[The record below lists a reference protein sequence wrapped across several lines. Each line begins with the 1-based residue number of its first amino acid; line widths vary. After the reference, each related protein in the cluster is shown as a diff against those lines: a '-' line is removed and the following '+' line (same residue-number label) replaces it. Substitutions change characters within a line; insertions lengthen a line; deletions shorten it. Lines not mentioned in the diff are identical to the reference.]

1 MNPTRIALVGDR
13 STAVRAHE
21 RIPEIA
27 SRYDDVDL
35 HWLPT
40 ADLVPAEA
48 AAFDGVWVVPGS
60 PYTDE
65 DRVIDTIRA
74 ARTGGT
80 PLLGTC
86 GGYQHMILEFA
97 RNVVGV
103 GARHAESPVAG
114 GAGGGEAGDG
124 GSGGGEA
131 GDAPASTAL
140 ITELACSLKG
150 RSGQVD
156 VVPGSRAAAALGERS
171 FERFHCSF
179 GLTAADAEPLVAAG
193 LVLSGTSPE
202 GEPRVVELPADGFW
216 LGTAFQPELADT
228 QPHPVI
234 DALVT
239 AARERAVRRV
249 ADVDVAAGLAVTAGS
264 DGVAVR

>member
-1 MNPTRIALVGDR
+1 MGGMNPIRIALVGDR

-21 RIPEIA
+21 RIPEIV
-27 SRYDDVDL
+27 SGYDDVDL
-35 HWLPT
+35 HWLST

-48 AAFDGVWVVPGS
+48 TAFDGVWVVPGS
-60 PYTDE
+60 PYADE
-65 DRVIDTIRA
+65 ERVVDAVRA

-86 GGYQHMILEFA
+86 GGYQHMVLEFA

-103 GARHAESPVAG
+103 VARHAESPVAS
-114 GAGGGEAGDG
+114 GAFE
-124 GSGGGEA
+124 GEA

-156 VVPGSRAAAALGERS
+156 LLPGSRAAAALGEQS

-202 GEPRVVELPADGFW
+202 GEPRVVELSGDGFW
-216 LGTAFQPELADT
+216 LGTAFQPELADA

-234 DALVT
+234 DAFVT
-239 AARERAVRRV
+239 AARGRALRRGTEGLD
-249 ADVDVAAGLAVTAGS
+249 AMAG
-264 DGVAVR
+264 R

>member
-27 SRYDDVDL
+27 CRYNDVDL

-48 AAFDGVWVVPGS
+48 TAFDGVWVVPGS
-60 PYTDE
+60 PYADE
-65 DRVIDTIRA
+65 DRVVETIRA

-86 GGYQHMILEFA
+86 GGYQHMVLEFA
-97 RNVVGV
+97 RDVVGIRV
-103 GARHAESPVAG
+103 RHAESPVV
-114 GAGGGEAGDG
+114 GAADAGEAR
-124 GSGGGEA
+124 
-131 GDAPASTAL
+131 ASTAL

-193 LVLSGTSPE
+193 LVVSGTSPE
-202 GEPRVVELPADGFW
+202 GEPRVVELRGDAFW
-216 LGTAFQPELADT
+216 LGTAFQPELADA

-234 DALVT
+234 EAFVA
-239 AARERAVRRV
+239 AARARADRR
-249 ADVDVAAGLAVTAGS
+249 AAGADLAV
-264 DGVAVR
+264 VR

>member
-21 RIPEIA
+21 RIPQIA
-27 SRYDDVDL
+27 ARYDDVDL
-35 HWLPT
+35 HWLST

-48 AAFDGVWVVPGS
+48 TGFDGVWVVPGS
-60 PYTDE
+60 PYVDE
-65 DRVIDTIRA
+65 DRVVETIRA
-74 ARTGGT
+74 ARLDGT

-97 RNVVGV
+97 RTVVGI
-103 GARHAESPVAG
+103 GARHAESLVA
-114 GAGGGEAGDG
+114 G

-131 GDAPASTAL
+131 GGAPASTAL

-193 LVLSGTSPE
+193 LVVSGASPE
-202 GEPRVVELPADGFW
+202 GEPRVVELPGDAFW
-216 LGTAFQPELADT
+216 LGTAFQPELADA
-228 QPHPVI
+228 QPHPLI
-234 DALVT
+234 DAFVT
-239 AARERAVRRV
+239 AARERAARRG
-249 ADVDVAAGLAVTAGS
+249 VDVAAGLAVAAGS
-264 DGVAVR
+264 DAAAAR

>member
-1 MNPTRIALVGDR
+1 MNPTRIALIGDR

-27 SRYDDVDL
+27 GRYDDVDL
-35 HWLPT
+35 HWLAT
-40 ADLVPAEA
+40 TDLAPAEA
-48 AAFDGVWVVPGS
+48 TAFDGVWVVPGS
-60 PYTDE
+60 PYADE
-65 DRVIDTIRA
+65 DRVVETIRA
-74 ARTGGT
+74 ARTGTT

-86 GGYQHMILEFA
+86 GGYQHMVLEFA
-97 RNVVGV
+97 RNVVGIRV
-103 GARHAESPVAG
+103 RHAESPVAG
-114 GAGGGEAGDG
+114 AAD
-124 GSGGGEA
+124 A

-193 LVLSGTSPE
+193 LVVSGTSPE
-202 GEPRVVELPADGFW
+202 GEPRVVELPGDAFW
-216 LGTAFQPELADT
+216 LGTAFQPELADA
-228 QPHPVI
+228 QPHAVI
-234 DALVT
+234 EAFVA
-239 AARERAVRRV
+239 AARVRAVRR
-249 ADVDVAAGLAVTAGS
+249 AAGADMA
-264 DGVAVR
+264 AVR

>member
-1 MNPTRIALVGDR
+1 MNPTRIALIGDR

-21 RIPEIA
+21 RIPQIA

-40 ADLVPAEA
+40 AELVPAEVT
-48 AAFDGVWVVPGS
+48 AFDGVWVVPGS
-60 PYTDE
+60 PYADE
-65 DRVIDTIRA
+65 ARVVDAIHA

-86 GGYQHMILEFA
+86 GGYQHMVLEFA

-103 GARHAESPVAG
+103 AARHAESPVAG
-114 GAGGGEAGDG
+114 EAGAHEAGDG
-124 GSGGGEA
+124 DAGG
-131 GDAPASTAL
+131 APSSTAL

-202 GEPRVVELPADGFW
+202 GEPRVVELPGDAFW
-216 LGTAFQPELADT
+216 LGTAFQPELADA
-228 QPHPVI
+228 QPHAVVE
-234 DALVT
+234 AFVT
-239 AARERAVRRV
+239 AARGRARRRL
-249 ADVDVAAGLAVTAGS
+249 AESLAESPAAGVGAGLGATAG
-264 DGVAVR
+264 R

>member
-27 SRYDDVDL
+27 GRYDDVDL

-40 ADLVPAEA
+40 VDLAPAEA

-60 PYTDE
+60 PYADE
-65 DRVIDTIRA
+65 DRVVETIRA

-86 GGYQHMILEFA
+86 GGYQHMVLEFA
-97 RNVVGV
+97 RDVVGIRV
-103 GARHAESPVAG
+103 RHAESPVV
-114 GAGGGEAGDG
+114 GAADAGEAR
-124 GSGGGEA
+124 
-131 GDAPASTAL
+131 ASTAL

-193 LVLSGTSPE
+193 LVVSGTSPE
-202 GEPRVVELPADGFW
+202 GEPRVVELRGDAFW
-216 LGTAFQPELADT
+216 LGTAFQPELADA

-234 DALVT
+234 EAFVA
-239 AARERAVRRV
+239 AARARADRR
-249 ADVDVAAGLAVTAGS
+249 AAGADLAV
-264 DGVAVR
+264 VR

>member
-21 RIPEIA
+21 RIPQIA
-27 SRYDDVDL
+27 ARYDDVDL

-40 ADLVPAEA
+40 AELVPVEA

-60 PYTDE
+60 PYADE
-65 DRVIDTIRA
+65 ERVVSTIHA

-86 GGYQHMILEFA
+86 GGYQHMVLEFA

-103 GARHAESPVAG
+103 AAHHAESSAEGRADEGETDGVPV
-114 GAGGGEAGDG
+114 
-124 GSGGGEA
+124 
-131 GDAPASTAL
+131 STAL

-156 VVPGSRAAAALGERS
+156 LAPGSRAAAALGEQS

-193 LVLSGTSPE
+193 LRVTGTSPE
-202 GEPRVVELPADGFW
+202 GEPRVVELPGGGFW
-216 LGTAFQPELADT
+216 LGTAFQPELADA

-234 DALVT
+234 DAFVA
-239 AARERAVRRV
+239 AARARAARR
-249 ADVDVAAGLAVTAGS
+249 ASGVDATAGLDAAAGS
-264 DGVAVR
+264 DMVVTR

>member
-1 MNPTRIALVGDR
+1 MNPTRIALIGDR

-27 SRYDDVDL
+27 GRYDDVDL
-35 HWLPT
+35 HWLST
-40 ADLVPAEA
+40 TDLAPAEA
-48 AAFDGVWVVPGS
+48 TAFDGVWVVPGS
-60 PYTDE
+60 PYADE
-65 DRVIDTIRA
+65 DRVVETIRA

-86 GGYQHMILEFA
+86 GGYQHMVLEFT
-97 RNVVGV
+97 RNVVGSRV
-103 GARHAESPVAG
+103 RHAESPVAG
-114 GAGGGEAGDG
+114 AADAGA
-124 GSGGGEA
+124 
-131 GDAPASTAL
+131 APASTAL

-193 LVLSGTSPE
+193 LVVSGTSPE
-202 GEPRVVELPADGFW
+202 GEPRVVELRGDAFW
-216 LGTAFQPELADT
+216 LGTAFQPELADA
-228 QPHPVI
+228 QPHAVI
-234 DALVT
+234 EAFVA
-239 AARERAVRRV
+239 AARARAVRR
-249 ADVDVAAGLAVTAGS
+249 AAGAGLAV
-264 DGVAVR
+264 VR

>member
-1 MNPTRIALVGDR
+1 MNPVRIALVGDR

-21 RIPEIA
+21 RIPQIA
-27 SRYDDVDL
+27 ARYDDVDL
-35 HWLPT
+35 HWLST

-48 AAFDGVWVVPGS
+48 TAFDGVWVVPGS
-60 PYTDE
+60 PYADE
-65 DRVIDTIRA
+65 GRVVDTIRA

-97 RNVVGV
+97 RTVVGV

-114 GAGGGEAGDG
+114 GA
-124 GSGGGEA
+124 GGGEA

-202 GEPRVVELPADGFW
+202 GEPRVVELPGDAFW
-216 LGTAFQPELADT
+216 LGTAFQPELADA

-234 DALVT
+234 EAFVT
-239 AARERAVRRV
+239 AAREGAVRR
-249 ADVDVAAGLAVTAGS
+249 AAAGS
-264 DGVAVR
+264 DKVAAR

>member
-27 SRYDDVDL
+27 GRYDDVDL
-35 HWLPT
+35 HWLST
-40 ADLVPAEA
+40 TDLAPAEA
-48 AAFDGVWVVPGS
+48 TAFDGVWVVPGS
-60 PYTDE
+60 PYADE
-65 DRVIDTIRA
+65 DRVVETIRA

-86 GGYQHMILEFA
+86 GGYQHMVLEFA
-97 RNVVGV
+97 RNVVGIRV
-103 GARHAESPVAG
+103 RHAESPVAG
-114 GAGGGEAGDG
+114 AADG
-124 GSGGGEA
+124 

-156 VVPGSRAAAALGERS
+156 VVPGSRAATVLGERS

-179 GLTAADAEPLVAAG
+179 GLTAADAEPLMAAG
-193 LVLSGTSPE
+193 LVVSGTSPE
-202 GEPRVVELPADGFW
+202 GEPRVVELQGDAFW
-216 LGTAFQPELADT
+216 LGTAFQPELADA
-228 QPHPVI
+228 QPHAVI
-234 DALVT
+234 DAFVA
-239 AARERAVRRV
+239 AARARAVRR
-249 ADVDVAAGLAVTAGS
+249 GLVVSPA
-264 DGVAVR
+264 

>member
-1 MNPTRIALVGDR
+1 MNPTRIALIGDR

-27 SRYDDVDL
+27 GRYDDVDL
-35 HWLPT
+35 HWLST
-40 ADLVPAEA
+40 TDLAPAEA
-48 AAFDGVWVVPGS
+48 TAFDGVWVVPGS
-60 PYTDE
+60 PYVDE
-65 DRVIDTIRA
+65 DRVIETIRA

-86 GGYQHMILEFA
+86 GGYQHMVLEFA
-97 RNVVGV
+97 RNVVGIRV
-103 GARHAESPVAG
+103 RHAESQVG
-114 GAGGGEAGDG
+114 GAA
-124 GSGGGEA
+124 
-131 GDAPASTAL
+131 DARAAPASTASTAL

-193 LVLSGTSPE
+193 LVVSGTSPE
-202 GEPRVVELPADGFW
+202 GEPRVVELRGDTFW
-216 LGTAFQPELADT
+216 LGTAFQPELADA
-228 QPHPVI
+228 QPHAVI
-234 DALVT
+234 EAFVA
-239 AARERAVRRV
+239 AARARAVRRAAG
-249 ADVDVAAGLAVTAGS
+249 ADVAV
-264 DGVAVR
+264 VR

>member
-27 SRYDDVDL
+27 GRYDDVDL
-35 HWLPT
+35 HWLST
-40 ADLVPAEA
+40 TDLAPAEA

-60 PYTDE
+60 PYADE
-65 DRVIDTIRA
+65 DRVVETIRA

-86 GGYQHMILEFA
+86 GGYQHMVLEFA
-97 RNVVGV
+97 RDVVGIRV
-103 GARHAESPVAG
+103 RHAESPVV
-114 GAGGGEAGDG
+114 GAAD
-124 GSGGGEA
+124 A
-131 GDAPASTAL
+131 GDARASTAL

-193 LVLSGTSPE
+193 LVVSGTSPE
-202 GEPRVVELPADGFW
+202 GEPRVVELQGDAFW
-216 LGTAFQPELADT
+216 LGTAFQPELADA

-234 DALVT
+234 EAFVA
-239 AARERAVRRV
+239 AARARADRR
-249 ADVDVAAGLAVTAGS
+249 AAGADLAV
-264 DGVAVR
+264 VR

>member
-1 MNPTRIALVGDR
+1 MNPTRIALIGDR

-27 SRYDDVDL
+27 GRYDDVDL
-35 HWLPT
+35 HWLST
-40 ADLVPAEA
+40 TDLAPAEA

-60 PYTDE
+60 PYADE
-65 DRVIDTIRA
+65 DRVIETIRT

-86 GGYQHMILEFA
+86 GGYQHMVLEFA
-97 RNVVGV
+97 RNVVGSRV
-103 GARHAESPVAG
+103 RHAENPVAG
-114 GAGGGEAGDG
+114 AA
-124 GSGGGEA
+124 A
-131 GDAPASTAL
+131 APGSTAL

-193 LVLSGTSPE
+193 LLVSGTSPE
-202 GEPRVVELPADGFW
+202 GEPRVVELPGDAFW
-216 LGTAFQPELADT
+216 LGTAFQPELADA
-228 QPHPVI
+228 QPHAVI
-234 DALVT
+234 EAFVA
-239 AARERAVRRV
+239 AARVRAVRRAAG
-249 ADVDVAAGLAVTAGS
+249 ADVAV
-264 DGVAVR
+264 VR

>member
-21 RIPEIA
+21 QIPRIVSA
-27 SRYDDVDL
+27 YDDVDL

-40 ADLVPAEA
+40 DQLVPGEA
-48 AAFDGVWVVPGS
+48 SAFDGVWVVPGS
-60 PYTDE
+60 PYADE
-65 DRVIDTIRA
+65 ARVVEAIRD
-74 ARTGGT
+74 ARTDGT

-86 GGYQHMILEFA
+86 GGYQHMVLEFA
-97 RNVVGV
+97 RTVVGV
-103 GARHAESPVAG
+103 DAHHAESR
-114 GAGGGEAGDG
+114 GAREA
-124 GSGGGEA
+124 
-131 GDAPASTAL
+131 APSSTAL

-150 RSGQVD
+150 HSGQID
-156 VVPGSRAAAALGERS
+156 VVPGSRAVAALGEQS

-193 LVLSGTSPE
+193 LVVSARSPE
-202 GEPRVVELPADGFW
+202 GEPRVVELPGEAFW

-234 DALVT
+234 DAFVV
-239 AARERAVRRV
+239 AARHRARGRRAVAVGV
-249 ADVDVAAGLAVTAGS
+249 ADRAAG
-264 DGVAVR
+264 R

>member
-27 SRYDDVDL
+27 GRYDDVDL

-40 ADLVPAEA
+40 ADLAPAEA

-60 PYTDE
+60 PYADE
-65 DRVIDTIRA
+65 DRVVETIRA

-86 GGYQHMILEFA
+86 GGYQHMVLEFA
-97 RNVVGV
+97 RDVVGIRV
-103 GARHAESPVAG
+103 RHAESPVV
-114 GAGGGEAGDG
+114 GAADAGEAR
-124 GSGGGEA
+124 
-131 GDAPASTAL
+131 ASTAL

-193 LVLSGTSPE
+193 LVVSGTSPE
-202 GEPRVVELPADGFW
+202 GEPRVVELRGDAFW
-216 LGTAFQPELADT
+216 LGTAFQPELADA

-234 DALVT
+234 EAFVA
-239 AARERAVRRV
+239 AARARAGRR
-249 ADVDVAAGLAVTAGS
+249 AAGADLAV
-264 DGVAVR
+264 VR

>member
-1 MNPTRIALVGDR
+1 MNPVRIALVGDR

-21 RIPEIA
+21 RIPQIA
-27 SRYDDVDL
+27 ARYDDVDL
-35 HWLPT
+35 HWLST
-40 ADLVPAEA
+40 ADLVPAEVT
-48 AAFDGVWVVPGS
+48 AFDGVWVVPGS
-60 PYTDE
+60 PYVDE
-65 DRVIDTIRA
+65 DRVVDTIRA

-97 RNVVGV
+97 RTVVGI

-114 GAGGGEAGDG
+114 GP
-124 GSGGGEA
+124 GGEA

-156 VVPGSRAAAALGERS
+156 VEPGSRAAAALGERS

-193 LVLSGTSPE
+193 LLVSGASPE
-202 GEPRVVELPADGFW
+202 GEPRVVELPGDAFW
-216 LGTAFQPELADT
+216 LGTAFQPELADA

-234 DALVT
+234 DAFVT
-239 AARERAVRRV
+239 AARERAARRG
-249 ADVDVAAGLAVTAGS
+249 VDVAAGLAVAAGS
-264 DGVAVR
+264 EAVAAR

>member
-21 RIPEIA
+21 RIPQIA

-48 AAFDGVWVVPGS
+48 TAFDGVWVVPGS
-60 PYTDE
+60 PYAAE
-65 DRVIDTIRA
+65 DRVIDTISA

-86 GGYQHMILEFA
+86 GGYQHMVLEFA

-103 GARHAESPVAG
+103 AARHAESPVAG
-114 GAGGGEAGDG
+114 DG
-124 GSGGGEA
+124 

-156 VVPGSRAAAALGERS
+156 VVPGSRAAAALGEQS

-193 LVLSGTSPE
+193 LVLSGTSPD
-202 GEPRVVELPADGFW
+202 GEPRVVELPGDAFW
-216 LGTAFQPELADT
+216 LGTAFQPELADA
-228 QPHPVI
+228 QPHPVV
-234 DALVT
+234 DAFVT
-239 AARERAVRRV
+239 AARERARRRL
-249 ADVDVAAGLAVTAGS
+249 AEGLDVMAG
-264 DGVAVR
+264 R